1 MKLVIDLR
9 LARGCGWRR
18 HTPQE
23 VEPPWLDFVQ
33 PLGFA
38 GTRRSSYWY
47 YGLRYALV
55 LNSLLLVASGARST
69 RAGRYTTAL
78 PSLRLGGLARDAT
91 HWSEVE
97 AAGRRPAK
105 RPLEEETAVE
115 GASGEQRR
123 SRLAGF
129 GAFLLDT
136 ARSLRR
142 GGGWGR

>member
-1 MKLVIDLR
+1 MTHS
-9 LARGCGWRR
+9 A
-18 HTPQE
+18 
-23 VEPPWLDFVQ
+23 
-33 PLGFA
+33 A
-38 GTRRSSYWY
+38 GRQQKI
-47 YGLRYALV
+47 
-55 LNSLLLVASGARST
+55 VASQQGA
-69 RAGRYTTAL
+69 AGSGANNE
-78 PSLRLGGLARDAT
+78 GKVGEDEADASAAAAPPPAAAGAAAAAAT
-91 HWSEVE
+91 YQSPGFWSEVE